1 MEDHHVAG
9 ANRTPE
15 IGWPFESGDRERV
28 LRSLFQTRHVNAG
41 MELKQIH
48 KLR

>member
-1 MEDHHVAG
+1 MEDHHVA

-15 IGWPFESGDRERV
+15 IGWPFESADREPV

-41 MELKQIH
+41 MELKQIR